1 MKTRSIVVRISIK
14 DYDKIQ
20 KLVED
25 GEYPTVTDFIR
36 TAVRELLRRH
46 ENVY

>member
-1 MKTRSIVVRISIK
+1 MKAKSIAVRISIK

-20 KLVED
+20 RLVED

-36 TAVRELLRRH
+36 TAIRELLRRH
-46 ENVY
+46 ESVR

>member
-1 MKTRSIVVRISIK
+1 MVRISIK

-25 GEYPTVTDFIR
+25 GEYSTVTDFIR
-36 TAVRELLRRH
+36 AAIRELLRRH
-46 ENVY
+46 EK